1 MKKFELSPLFCL
13 TNNVVILED
22 TEDFLIIGISE
33 IDNEELKSKIT
44 KSFVLFEGNCPR
56 ELIYKEISKEQCKK
70 MISEI
75 LAESKTEKNTITK
88 RGN

>member
-44 KSFVLFEGNCPR
+44 KSFVLF
-56 ELIYKEISKEQCKK
+56 
-70 MISEI
+70 
-75 LAESKTEKNTITK
+75 
-88 RGN
+88 